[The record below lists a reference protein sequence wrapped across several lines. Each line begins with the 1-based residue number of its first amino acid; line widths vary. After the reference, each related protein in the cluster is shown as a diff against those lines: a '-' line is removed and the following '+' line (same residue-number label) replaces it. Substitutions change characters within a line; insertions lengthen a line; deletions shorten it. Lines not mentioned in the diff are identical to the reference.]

1 MLISNLYTLLYR
13 LETAMKK
20 APKARD
26 SRVSSSAPSNEPENH
41 EETLN
46 FSNLTE
52 FRNSLLQVIPKLQ
65 EDDLL
70 RFVIT
75 KHGQPAAVIMS
86 YHAYSVFK
94 RIADR
99 VIEQDDALDPEES
112 LRQAYA
118 RMNESEY
125 KPIPEAA
132 QIAESLEQLAVR
144 LKNISKRE
152 NSDTERA
159 VDQLP
164 ASSGLATAG
173 S

>member
-1 MLISNLYTLLYR
+1 MSEKQDLLTSAGSGRQSQSLLLVGQALSGIDLLICNLYTLLYR

-86 YHAYSVFK
+86 YQAYSTFK
-94 RIADR
+94 RIA
-99 VIEQDDALDPEES
+99 
-112 LRQAYA
+112 
-118 RMNESEY
+118 
-125 KPIPEAA
+125 
-132 QIAESLEQLAVR
+132 
-144 LKNISKRE
+144 
-152 NSDTERA
+152 
-159 VDQLP
+159 
-164 ASSGLATAG
+164 
-173 S
+173 